1 LIKKFSEGRNQMDI
15 DGRAAG
21 KGMAVDLIREA
32 FAALAADFAAVD
44 HKAALEALGRIEL
57 TIADALAEFRLHTG
71 QGTVPYDAAFDAMLE
86 VVSTLIE
93 EARHA
98 VQATGKPVT

>member
-1 LIKKFSEGRNQMDI
+1 MVI
-15 DGRAAG
+15 DGRSAG

-57 TIADALAEFRLHTG
+57 TIADALAEFRLQTG
-71 QGTVPYDAAFDAMLE
+71 QGTVPYVAAFDAMLE
-86 VVSTLIE
+86 VVSSPRN
-93 EARHA
+93 ARQTQCCPAKSAHCQ
-98 VQATGKPVT
+98 VKLV